1 MSESCSPVDCSLP
14 GSSAHGILG
23 NTNYFRF
30 FYSHQ
35 ESYPGAS
42 LSLHFISIITTRKKI
57 TDEYWLNTDVKPLNK
72 ILAIE
77 LKKKQTSKGS
87 YTNVKWDLLH
97 VYEDGSVSE
106 NQCDIPH

>member
-1 MSESCSPVDCSLP
+1 MSESCNPMDCSLP
-14 GSSAHGILG
+14 GSSVHGILG
-23 NTNYFRF
+23 NTNYFRY

-57 TDEYWLNTDVKPLNK
+57 TDEYQLNTDVKPLNK

-77 LKKKQTSKGS
+77 LKKKTSKGS
-87 YTNVKWDLLH
+87 YTNVK
-97 VYEDGSVSE
+97 
-106 NQCDIPH
+106 